1 MRLKFVFSLLAVV
14 VMAVLVAGCG
24 GSSDSGSSEAGGT
37 SAGSTDGTTQNAT
50 GDSNGPPLTKAEFIK
65 QGDVICEKVPQ
76 SYNKKLEA
84 MNVKAEKEKN
94 ALVSTAEG
102 NLKAAVPPLYVA
114 AEELEELTPPSAD
127 AKEAE
132 AIIDSLEAAAK
143 GVEAKPTSELTG
155 PKSPFAE
162 FQELTKKYGFK
173 FCSQL

>member
-24 GSSDSGSSEAGGT
+24 GSSDSGSSEAGG
-37 SAGSTDGTTQNAT
+37 STDGTTQNAT
-50 GDSNGPPLTKAEFIK
+50 GDSNGSPLTKAEFIK

-94 ALVSTAEG
+94 AVVSTAEG